1 MAKLLLLCG
10 GAIIVAMLLGRLRRL
25 LGVVV
30 MLCAAAAAAA
40 VFLLPI
46 DGTTLWQR
54 AQREGL
60 PDDVASEAAGAWR
73 WLQERVPGR
82 SPARK
87 LHLRK
92 AGEPLARAR
101 ERVQRWDDGASK
113 DESPAPEQDADAEA
127 PPKEHL
133 SHGDQEALDRLVS
146 SRRR

>member
-10 GAIIVAMLLGRLRRL
+10 GAIIVAMLLGRLRRI

-46 DGTTLWQR
+46 DGSTLWQR

-60 PDDVASEAAGAWR
+60 PDEVASEAAGAWR
-73 WLQERVPGR
+73 WLQDRVPGK
-82 SPARK
+82 STARK
-87 LHLRK
+87 MRLRK
-92 AGEPLARAR
+92 TGEPLARAR
-101 ERVQRWDDGASK
+101 ERVQRWDDVASRE
-113 DESPAPEQDADAEA
+113 ESPAPEQDEAAEA

-133 SHGDQEALDRLVS
+133 SHGDHEALDRLVS
-146 SRRR
+146 GRRR